1 MAELVEIT
9 PHVYRLDLLNATA
22 TNIYYVRDDEGWTLV
37 DPGPV
42 GTAPTILSLDRT
54 GELRL
59 SRIVITHAHPAH
71 AGSLSRVVRG
81 TGVVAYAHPEDMPY
95 LDGRQPPLLPRGRRG
110 QWIEALSKVV
120 DLCPPVFKLEAI
132 EEGVPI
138 AGLVPH
144 LVPGHSPGHVV
155 LLHPV
160 DRALL
165 CGDVLQTEGESL
177 IFCADDLSEDPAVAR
192 ASAQRLRQ
200 LDFDHLLPGHGPP
213 LLGRASDRVRLFL
226 SEQG

>member
-22 TNIYYVRDDEGWTLV
+22 TNIYYVRDDEGWSLV

-59 SRIVITHAHPAH
+59 ARILVTHAHPAH

-81 TGVVAYAHPEDMPY
+81 TGVVAYAHPDDMPF
-95 LDGRQPPLLPRGRRG
+95 LDGRQPPLLPRGRTG
-110 QWIEALSKVV
+110 QWMEALSKVV

-138 AGLVPH
+138 AGLTPYV
-144 LVPGHSPGHVV
+144 VSGHSPGHVV
-155 LLHPV
+155 LLHEA

-165 CGDVLQTEGESL
+165 CGDVLQTEGEQIS
-177 IFCADDLSEDPAVAR
+177 FCADDLSEDPVAAR
-192 ASAQRLRQ
+192 ASAQRLRD
-200 LDFDHLLPGHGPP
+200 LEFDHLLPGHGAP
-213 LLGRASDRVRLFL
+213 LVGRASDRVRLFL
-226 SEQG
+226 SERT